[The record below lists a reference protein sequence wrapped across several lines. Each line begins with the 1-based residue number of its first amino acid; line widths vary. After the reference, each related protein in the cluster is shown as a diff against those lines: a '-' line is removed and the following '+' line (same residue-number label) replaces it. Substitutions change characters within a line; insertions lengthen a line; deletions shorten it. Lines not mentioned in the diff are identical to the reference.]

1 MILRILHQDI
11 PQQISDT
18 FHLPKVR
25 RKHEDSAHLP
35 KVGKMQGEKKHGY
48 RALSMQ

>member
-25 RKHEDSAHLP
+25 RKHGNSAHLP
-35 KVGKMQGEKKHGY
+35 KVGKVQGEKKHGY
-48 RALSMQ
+48 RVLSMQ